1 MEQPRHRFY
10 APDLSGEVV
19 DLDAA
24 QAHHAGGV
32 LRLRKGQAVDL
43 FDGAGQVAGGIV
55 QELGRR
61 RLTVAVT
68 QRQRLARPGP
78 AVELA
83 FAVPKGKRLDWLLE
97 KATELGAAR
106 LCPVVFERS
115 VATPELTGHA
125 QARWMATCIAAA
137 KQCRIA
143 FLPEIAAPLELGRY
157 LEQCSAACR
166 LMGDPDATGT
176 VAQALAAWSSAS
188 SETGVLA
195 VLTGP
200 EGGITEAEAAVAAKA
215 GFTPVRLGKN
225 ILRVETA
232 PIALLAAVQAI
243 CG

>member
-1 MEQPRHRFY
+1 MDQPRHRFY
-10 APDLSGEVV
+10 ASDLSGEVV

-24 QAHHAGGV
+24 QAHHAGDV
-32 LRLRKGQAVDL
+32 LRLRKGQAVEL
-43 FDGAGQVAGGIV
+43 FDGAGQVAAGIV

-61 RLTVAVT
+61 RLAVAVT
-68 QRQRLARPGP
+68 QRQWLARTGP

-115 VATPELTGHA
+115 VATPELSGHA
-125 QARWMATCIAAA
+125 QERWLATCIAAA

-143 FLPEIAAPLELGRY
+143 FLPEIAAPLELRRY
-157 LEQCSAACR
+157 LEQCTATCR
-166 LMGDPDATGT
+166 LMGDPDATET
-176 VAQALAAWSSAS
+176 IAQALAGRSSS
-188 SETGVLA
+188 SDKTGLLA

-200 EGGITEAEAAVAAKA
+200 EGGITEAEAGLAAKA
-215 GFTPVRLGKN
+215 GFNPVRLGRN
-225 ILRVETA
+225 VLRVETA